1 MKNDIL
7 NFVADLF
14 KVDTSIEGNLGD
26 FLAHSFVYGISLN
39 KALEISRFYGFDDNF
54 VDIAD
59 I

>member
-1 MKNDIL
+1 MRNDIL
-7 NFVADLF
+7 SFVADLLSLN
-14 KVDTSIEGNLGD
+14 TAIEGNLGD

>member
-7 NFVADLF
+7 SFVADLF
-14 KVDTSIEGNLGD
+14 RVDTGIEGNLSN

-54 VDIAD
+54 VDI
-59 I
+59 